1 MPLVSCRFCCCRAGA
16 IQRAARVCKERFA
29 YVVTEPGEVNDA
41 VVTEAAFADEHP
53 RRLAACPRT
62 GQDGVT
68 GHGNTIDR
76 LSEHCLNAHGHAG
89 SSRAAVGPIAQTT
102 AGDDRASDG
111 MGHYFSAV
119 GKANGAAGSKC
130 HCIIIKAFIAITI
143 LIIVA
148 DIISPSPS
156 SLPMSPPSS
165 HPSSN
170 HHLIVIIIII
180 ITTII

>member
-1 MPLVSCRFCCCRAGA
+1 MVANSVMLGVFWQSVFGEIAHRD
-16 IQRAARVCKERFA
+16 E
-29 YVVTEPGEVNDA
+29 VVG
-41 VVTEAAFADEHP
+41 
-53 RRLAACPRT
+53 
-62 GQDGVT
+62 
-68 GHGNTIDR
+68 
-76 LSEHCLNAHGHAG
+76 
-89 SSRAAVGPIAQTT
+89 
-102 AGDDRASDG
+102 G

-170 HHLIVIIIII
+170 HHLIVIIII
-180 ITTII
+180 TTII